1 MTAGRL
7 AAAKPGATTNT
18 TVYRCPTTVTGSTVL
33 NVCNQSGSAATYRT
47 ALRDYDQ
54 VLHLSGT
61 QSSTGAAASPF
72 KLDKGNPITAYK
84 IQTNP
89 GFQDANAIP
98 GTTFTS
104 TNNSI
109 ATILDVFKPTSD
121 VTYYTIVAPVS
132 QTQLEA
138 NSQAG
143 TFSNGETIT
152 GATSGLTAVY
162 RGGADTELTL
172 QFTDVTTG
180 ATTFNISRNT
190 GLADGMYLTLGIAQN
205 TDGSPADTEIVSI
218 DASGINTTT
227 NVLTVTRG
235 ALNTTPRVIPAG
247 RSCNAWSASATVTTI
262 DEGATFASGDLTLTV
277 ADSTGFVSGG
287 KMLIDNEILNIT
299 DVAGND
305 ITVERAQY
313 GTGDVDHNNGAT
325 VTLLTDNGVY
335 LANYFTESES
345 ISGGTSNAS
354 ATLGFSTASDALITN
369 KYLLSETQGSGHILF
384 GSILIRKDRLYK
396 FDLSDSSNNNYPLKF
411 SADEAEGTNADP
423 TPGTEYTAGVSK
435 VGTAGTSGAY
445 TSIAVT
451 DSTEIN
457 LFAYADGSPAGST
470 TGIGFSLAVDEN
482 PAYNEIYIYDVKGEP
497 LAAGDTFTVN
507 SVTYTITA
515 DGLAGGNAAVTPG
528 AFGYVQ
534 SYDPVNAHLK
544 VTLGEGSTP
553 FTAGTEFYDTPTLN
567 NGTRTMAKVVTG
579 KILTVNSIGAA
590 DGSRA
595 AGTYTISAP
604 SGTTG
609 SGTGDTYS
617 IVVDGSGA
625 ATVTIIDG
633 GEGHAAADTIT
644 VNDSLLG
651 SGGGAALTFNV
662 ATVSTGVNTD
672 QAAIYNAEDYV
683 FYDKSVAANTTD
695 KNSAIIVGPGQNLTV
710 YSSAGDLSYVVTG
723 FESPSD
729 DFTVVNMT
737 KVSSTG
743 DGGAGGAAP

>member
-33 NVCNQSGSAATYRT
+33 NVCNQSGSAVTYRT

-61 QSSTGAAASPF
+61 QSSTGAAASPLKF
-72 KLDKGNPITAYK
+72 AKGNPITAYK
-84 IQTNP
+84 LKTNP
-89 GFQDANAIP
+89 GFQDAAAIP

-104 TNNSI
+104 TNGAI
-109 ATILDVFKPTSD
+109 ASILDVFKPTSD

-132 QTQLEA
+132 QTQLAA

-172 QFTDVTTG
+172 QFTDVTTA

-205 TDGSPADTEIVSI
+205 TDGSPASTEVVSI
-218 DASGINTTT
+218 NASGINTTT
-227 NVLTVTRG
+227 NVVTVTRG
-235 ALNTTPRVIPAG
+235 ALGTTPYAIPAG
-247 RSCNAWSASATVTTI
+247 RVTNAWSASATVTTI
-262 DEGATFASGDLTLTV
+262 DEGATFASGDQTLTV
-277 ADSTGFVSGG
+277 ADSTGFVSGS

-305 ITVERAQY
+305 ITVERGQY

-335 LANYFTESES
+335 LANYFTEAEN

-354 ATLGFSTASDALITN
+354 ATLGFSTATDAVINN
-369 KYLLSETQGSGHILF
+369 KYLLSLTQGSGHILENSV
-384 GSILIRKDRLYK
+384 SIRTDRTYK
-396 FDLSDSSNNNYPLKF
+396 FDLSDSSCNNYPLKF
-411 SADEAEGTNADP
+411 SADESEGPNADP

-435 VGTAGTSGAY
+435 VGTAGTGGAY

-451 DSTEIN
+451 TSTEIN
-457 LFAYADGSPAGST
+457 TFAYADGSPAGST
-470 TGIGFSLAVDEN
+470 LGIGFSLAVDED
-482 PAYNEIYIYDVKGEP
+482 PAYEEIYIYDVKGEA
-497 LAAGDTFTVN
+497 LVAGDSFTVN
-507 SVTYTITA
+507 SVTYTVLASGVTA
-515 DGLAGGNAAVTPG
+515 GP
-528 AFGYVQ
+528 FGYVQ

-544 VTLGEGSTP
+544 ITLGEGSAA

-567 NGTRTMAKVVTG
+567 NGTRTMAEVVDG
-579 KILTVNSIGAA
+579 KILTINSVGAA

-595 AGTYTISAP
+595 AGTYSISAP

-625 ATVTIIDG
+625 ATVTVIDG
-633 GEGHAAADTIT
+633 GKGHAAANTIT
-644 VNDSLLG
+644 INDSLLG

-683 FYDKSVAANTTD
+683 FYGKEVAANATD

-737 KVSSTG
+737 KVASE
-743 DGGAGGAAP
+743 GGGGAAP

>member
-61 QSSTGAAASPF
+61 QSSTGAAASPLKF
-72 KLDKGNPITAYK
+72 AKGNPITAYK
-84 IQTNP
+84 LKTNP
-89 GFQDANAIP
+89 GFQDAAAIP

-104 TNNSI
+104 TNGAI
-109 ATILDVFKPTSD
+109 ASILDVFKPTSD

-132 QTQLEA
+132 QTQLAA

-172 QFTDVTTG
+172 QFTDVTTA

-205 TDGSPADTEIVSI
+205 TDGSPASTEVVSI
-218 DASGINTTT
+218 NASGINTTT
-227 NVLTVTRG
+227 NVVTVTRG
-235 ALNTTPRVIPAG
+235 ALGTTPYAIPAG
-247 RSCNAWSASATVTTI
+247 RVTNAWSASATVTTI
-262 DEGATFASGDLTLTV
+262 DEGATFASGDQTLTV
-277 ADSTGFVSGG
+277 ADSTGFVSGS

-305 ITVERAQY
+305 ITVERGQY

-335 LANYFTESES
+335 LANYFTEAEN

-354 ATLGFSTASDALITN
+354 ATLGFSTATDAVINN
-369 KYLLSETQGSGHILF
+369 KYLLSLTQGSGHILENSV
-384 GSILIRKDRLYK
+384 SIRTDRTYK
-396 FDLSDSSNNNYPLKF
+396 FDLSDSSCNNYPLKF
-411 SADEAEGTNADP
+411 SADESEGPNADP

-435 VGTAGTSGAY
+435 VGTAGTGGAY

-451 DSTEIN
+451 TSTEIN
-457 LFAYADGSPAGST
+457 TFAYADGSPAGST
-470 TGIGFSLAVDEN
+470 LGIGFSLAVDED
-482 PAYNEIYIYDVKGEP
+482 PAYEEIYIYDVKGEA
-497 LAAGDTFTVN
+497 LVAGDSFTVN
-507 SVTYTITA
+507 SVTYTVLASGVTA
-515 DGLAGGNAAVTPG
+515 GP
-528 AFGYVQ
+528 FGYVQ

-544 VTLGEGSTP
+544 IALGEGSAG
-553 FTAGTEFYDTPTLN
+553 FAAGTEFYDTPTLN
-567 NGTRTMAKVVTG
+567 NGTRLLAEVVDG
-579 KILTVNSIGAA
+579 KILTINSVGAA

-595 AGTYTISAP
+595 AGTYSISAP

-625 ATVTIIDG
+625 ATVTVIDG
-633 GEGHAAADTIT
+633 GKGHAAANTIT
-644 VNDSLLG
+644 INDSLLG

-683 FYDKSVAANTTD
+683 FYGKEVAANATD

-737 KVSSTG
+737 KVVSV
-743 DGGAGGAAP
+743 GGGGAAP

>member
-33 NVCNQSGSAATYRT
+33 NVCNQSGSGATYRT

-61 QSSTGAAASPF
+61 QSSTGAAASPLKF
-72 KLDKGNPITAYK
+72 AKGNPITAYK
-84 IQTNP
+84 LKTNP
-89 GFQDANAIP
+89 GFQDAAAIP

-104 TNNSI
+104 TNGAVAS
-109 ATILDVFKPTSD
+109 ILDVFKPTSD

-132 QTQLEA
+132 QTQLAA

-143 TFSNGETIT
+143 TFSDGETIT

-172 QFTDVTTG
+172 QFTDVTTA

-205 TDGSPADTEIVSI
+205 TDGSPASTEVVSI
-218 DASGINTTT
+218 NASGINTTT
-227 NVLTVTRG
+227 NVVTVTRG
-235 ALNTTPRVIPAG
+235 ALGTTPYAIPAG
-247 RSCNAWSASATVTTI
+247 RVTNAWSASATVTTI

-277 ADSTGFVSGG
+277 ADSTGFVSGS

-335 LANYFTESES
+335 LANYFTEAES
-345 ISGGTSNAS
+345 VSGGTSNAS
-354 ATLGFSTASDALITN
+354 ATLGFTTTADAVINT
-369 KYLLSETQGSGHILF
+369 KYLVSLTQGSGHIQLA
-384 GSILIRKDRLYK
+384 SVLVRTDRTYK
-396 FDLSDSSNNNYPLKF
+396 FDLSDSSCNNYPLKF
-411 SADEAEGTNADP
+411 SADESEGHNADP

-451 DSTEIN
+451 ESTEIN
-457 LFAYADGSPAGST
+457 IFAYADGSPAGST
-470 TGIGFSLAVDEN
+470 LGVGFSLAVDED
-482 PAYNEIYIYDVKGEP
+482 PAYEEIYIYDVKGEA
-497 LAAGDTFTVN
+497 LVAGDSFTVN
-507 SVTYTITA
+507 SVTYTV
-515 DGLAGGNAAVTPG
+515 LASGVTPG
-528 AFGYVQ
+528 PYGYVQ

-544 VTLGEGSTP
+544 IALGEGSAG
-553 FTAGTEFYDTPTLN
+553 FTAGTDFYDTPTLN
-567 NGTRTMAKVVTG
+567 NGTRTMAEVVDG
-579 KILTVNSIGAA
+579 KILTINSIGAA

-625 ATVTIIDG
+625 ATVTVVDG
-633 GEGHAAADTIT
+633 GKGHAAADTIT

-683 FYDKSVAANTTD
+683 FYDKSVGANATD

-737 KVSSTG
+737 KVASE
-743 DGGAGGAAP
+743 GGGGAAP

>member
-33 NVCNQSGSAATYRT
+33 NVCNQSGSAVTYRT

-61 QSSTGAAASPF
+61 QSSTGAAASPLKF
-72 KLDKGNPITAYK
+72 AKGNPITAYK
-84 IQTNP
+84 LKTNP
-89 GFQDANAIP
+89 GFQDAAAIP

-104 TNNSI
+104 TNGAI
-109 ATILDVFKPTSD
+109 ASILDVFKPTSD

-132 QTQLEA
+132 QTQLAA

-172 QFTDVTTG
+172 QFTDVTTA

-205 TDGSPADTEIVSI
+205 TDGSPANTEIVSI
-218 DASGINTTT
+218 NASGINTTT
-227 NVLTVTRG
+227 NVVTVTRG
-235 ALNTTPRVIPAG
+235 ALGTTPYAIPAG
-247 RSCNAWSASATVTTI
+247 RVTNAWSASATVTTI
-262 DEGATFASGDLTLTV
+262 DEGATFASGDQTLTV
-277 ADSTGFVSGG
+277 ADSTGFVSGS

-305 ITVERAQY
+305 ITVERGQY

-335 LANYFTESES
+335 LANYFTEAEN

-354 ATLGFSTASDALITN
+354 ATLGFSTATDAVINN
-369 KYLLSETQGSGHILF
+369 KYLLSLTQGSGHILENSV
-384 GSILIRKDRLYK
+384 SIRTDRTYK
-396 FDLSDSSNNNYPLKF
+396 FDLSDSSCNNYPLKF
-411 SADEAEGTNADP
+411 SADESEGPNADP

-435 VGTAGTSGAY
+435 VGTAGTGGAY

-451 DSTEIN
+451 TSTEIN
-457 LFAYADGSPAGST
+457 TFAYADGSPAGST
-470 TGIGFSLAVDEN
+470 LGIGFSLAVDED
-482 PAYNEIYIYDVKGEP
+482 PAYEEIYIYDVKGEA
-497 LAAGDTFTVN
+497 LVAGDSFTVN
-507 SVTYTITA
+507 SVTYTVLASGVTA
-515 DGLAGGNAAVTPG
+515 GP
-528 AFGYVQ
+528 FGYVQ

-544 VTLGEGSTP
+544 IALGEGSAG
-553 FTAGTEFYDTPTLN
+553 FAAGTEFYDTPTLN
-567 NGTRTMAKVVTG
+567 NGTRLLAEVVDG
-579 KILTVNSIGAA
+579 KILTINSVGAA

-595 AGTYTISAP
+595 AGTYSISAP

-625 ATVTIIDG
+625 ATVTVIDG
-633 GEGHAAADTIT
+633 GKGHAAANTIT
-644 VNDSLLG
+644 INDSLLG

-683 FYDKSVAANTTD
+683 FYGKEVAANATD

-737 KVSSTG
+737 KVASE
-743 DGGAGGAAP
+743 GGGGAAP

>member
-18 TVYRCPTTVTGSTVL
+18 TIYKCPTTVTGSTVL

-47 ALRDYDQ
+47 ALRDYEQ
-54 VLHLSGT
+54 VLHMSGT
-61 QSSTGAAASPF
+61 QASTGAAASPLQF
-72 KLDKGNPITAYK
+72 TQGNPITAYK
-84 IQTNP
+84 IKVAP
-89 GFQDANAIP
+89 GFSDDAAIP
-98 GTTFTS
+98 GTTFTT
-104 TNNSI
+104 TNG
-109 ATILDVFKPTSD
+109 ATATLLDVFKPTSD
-121 VTYYTIVAPVS
+121 VVYYSIVKEVS
-132 QTQLEA
+132 QMALAAE
-138 NSQAG
+138 SQAG
-143 TFSNGETIT
+143 TFSGGETLT
-152 GATSGLTAVY
+152 GATSQLTAVF
-162 RGGADTELTL
+162 RGGGETELTL
-172 QFTDVTTG
+172 EMADVTTA

-190 GLADGMYLTLGIAQN
+190 GLADGMYLTLS
-205 TDGSPADTEIVSI
+205 GSSVDTGTEIVSI
-218 DASGINTTT
+218 NASGINTTT
-227 NVLTVTRG
+227 NVLTVTRQ
-235 ALNTTPRVIPAG
+235 ALGTSSTVIKSG
-247 RSCNAWSASATVTTI
+247 QVCNAWSASATVTTI
-262 DEGATFASGDLTLTV
+262 DEGATYATGDQTLTV
-277 ADSTGFVSGG
+277 ADSTGFVSGS

-335 LANYFTESES
+335 LANYFTEAES
-345 ISGGTSNAS
+345 VSGGTSNAS
-354 ATLGFSTASDALITN
+354 ATLGFTTTADAVINT
-369 KYLLSETQGSGHILF
+369 KYLVSLTQGSGHIQLA
-384 GSILIRKDRLYK
+384 SVLVRTDRTYK
-396 FDLSDSSNNNYPLKF
+396 FDLSDSSCNNYPLKF
-411 SADEAEGTNADP
+411 SADESEGPNADP

-451 DSTEIN
+451 ESTEIN
-457 LFAYADGSPAGST
+457 IFAYADGSPAGST
-470 TGIGFSLAVDEN
+470 LGVGFSLAVDED
-482 PAYNEIYIYDVKGEP
+482 PAYEEIYIYDVKGEA
-497 LAAGDTFTVN
+497 LVAGDSFTVN
-507 SVTYTITA
+507 SVTYTILQS
-515 DGLAGGNAAVTPG
+515 GVTPG
-528 AFGYVQ
+528 PYGYVQ
-534 SYDPVNAHLK
+534 TYDPVNAHLK
-544 VTLGEGSTP
+544 IALGEGSTA
-553 FTAGTEFYDTPTLN
+553 FTAGTDFYDTPTLN
-567 NGTRTMAKVVTG
+567 NGTRTMAEVVDG
-579 KILTVNSIGAA
+579 KILTINSIGAA

-625 ATVTIIDG
+625 ATVTVIDG
-633 GEGHAAADTIT
+633 GKGHAAADTIT

-672 QAAIYNAEDYV
+672 QAAIYNTEDYV
-683 FYDKSVAANTTD
+683 FYDKAIGANVTE

-737 KVSSTG
+737 KVASE
-743 DGGAGGAAP
+743 GGGGAAP

>member
-61 QSSTGAAASPF
+61 QSSTGAAASPLKF
-72 KLDKGNPITAYK
+72 AKGNPITAYK
-84 IQTNP
+84 LKTNP
-89 GFQDANAIP
+89 GFQDAAAIP

-104 TNNSI
+104 TNGAI
-109 ATILDVFKPTSD
+109 ASILDVFKPTSD

-132 QTQLEA
+132 QTQLAA

-172 QFTDVTTG
+172 QFTDVTTA

-205 TDGSPADTEIVSI
+205 TDGSPASTEVVSI
-218 DASGINTTT
+218 NASGINTTT
-227 NVLTVTRG
+227 NVVTVTRG
-235 ALNTTPRVIPAG
+235 ALGTTPYAIPAG
-247 RSCNAWSASATVTTI
+247 RVTNAWSASATVTTI
-262 DEGATFASGDLTLTV
+262 DEGATFASGDQTLTV
-277 ADSTGFVSGG
+277 ADSTGFVSGS

-305 ITVERAQY
+305 ITVERGQY

-335 LANYFTESES
+335 LANYFTEAENV
-345 ISGGTSNAS
+345 SGGTSNAS
-354 ATLGFSTASDALITN
+354 ATLAFSTASDAVINN
-369 KYLLSETQGSGHILF
+369 KYLLSTTQGSGHILET
-384 GSILIRKDRLYK
+384 SVSIRKDRTYK
-396 FDLSDSSNNNYPLKF
+396 FDLTDSSNNNYPLKF
-411 SADEAEGTNADP
+411 SADANEGTNADP

-451 DSTEIN
+451 ESTEIN
-457 LFAYADGSPAGST
+457 IFAYADGSPAGST
-470 TGIGFSLAVDEN
+470 LGIGFSLAVDED
-482 PAYNEIYIYDVKGEP
+482 PAYEEIYIYDVKGEA
-497 LAAGDTFTVN
+497 LVAGDSFTVN
-507 SVTYTITA
+507 SVTYTVLASGVTA
-515 DGLAGGNAAVTPG
+515 GP
-528 AFGYVQ
+528 FGYVQ

-544 VTLGEGSTP
+544 IALGEGSAG
-553 FTAGTEFYDTPTLN
+553 FAAGTEFYDTPTLN
-567 NGTRTMAKVVTG
+567 NGTRTMAEVVDG
-579 KILTVNSIGAA
+579 KILTINSIGAA

-625 ATVTIIDG
+625 ATVTVVDG
-633 GEGHAAADTIT
+633 GKGHAAADTIT

-683 FYDKSVAANTTD
+683 FYGKSVAANTTD

-737 KVSSTG
+737 KVASE
-743 DGGAGGAAP
+743 GGGGAAP

>member
-61 QSSTGAAASPF
+61 QSSTGAAASPLKF
-72 KLDKGNPITAYK
+72 AKGNPITAYK
-84 IQTNP
+84 LKTNP
-89 GFQDANAIP
+89 GFQDAAAIP

-104 TNNSI
+104 TNGAVAS
-109 ATILDVFKPTSD
+109 ILDVFKPTSD

-132 QTQLEA
+132 QTALAA

-143 TFSNGETIT
+143 TFSDGETIT

-172 QFTDVTTG
+172 QFTNVTTA

-205 TDGSPADTEIVSI
+205 TDGSPASTEVVSI
-218 DASGINTTT
+218 NAGGINTTT
-227 NVLTVTRG
+227 NVVTVTRG
-235 ALNTTPRVIPAG
+235 ALGTTPYEIPAG
-247 RSCNAWSASATVTTI
+247 RVTNAWSASATVTTI

-277 ADSTGFVSGG
+277 ADSTGFVSGS

-335 LANYFTESES
+335 LSNYFTEAENV
-345 ISGGTSNAS
+345 SGGTSNAS
-354 ATLGFSTASDALITN
+354 ATLGFTTTADAVINT
-369 KYLLSETQGSGHILF
+369 KYLVSLTQGSGHIQLA
-384 GSILIRKDRLYK
+384 SVLVRTDRTYK
-396 FDLSDSSNNNYPLKF
+396 FDLSDSSCSNYPLKF
-411 SADEAEGTNADP
+411 SANESEGPNADP
-423 TPGTEYTAGVSK
+423 SPGTEYTAGVSK

-451 DSTEIN
+451 ESTEIN
-457 LFAYADGSPAGST
+457 IFAYADGSPAGST
-470 TGIGFSLAVDEN
+470 LGVGFSLAVDED
-482 PAYNEIYIYDVKGEP
+482 PAYEEIYIYDVKGEA
-497 LAAGDTFTVN
+497 LVAGDSFTVN
-507 SVTYTITA
+507 SVTYTV
-515 DGLAGGNAAVTPG
+515 LASGVTPG
-528 AFGYVQ
+528 PFGYVQ

-544 VTLGEGSTP
+544 VTLGEGSTG
-553 FTAGTEFYDTPTLN
+553 FTAGTDFYDTPTLN
-567 NGTRTMAKVVTG
+567 NGTRTMAEVVDG
-579 KILTVNSIGAA
+579 KILSINSIGAA

-595 AGTYTISAP
+595 AGTYSISAP

-617 IVVDGSGA
+617 IVVDNSGA
-625 ATVTIIDG
+625 ATVTVIDG
-633 GEGHAAADTIT
+633 GKGHAAADTIT

-683 FYDKSVAANTTD
+683 FYGKSVAANTTD

-737 KVSSTG
+737 KVASE
-743 DGGAGGAAP
+743 GGGGAAP

>member
-61 QSSTGAAASPF
+61 QSSTGAAASPLKF
-72 KLDKGNPITAYK
+72 AKGNPITAYK
-84 IQTNP
+84 LKTNP
-89 GFQDANAIP
+89 GFQDAAAIP

-104 TNNSI
+104 TNGAI
-109 ATILDVFKPTSD
+109 ASILDVFKPTSD

-132 QTQLEA
+132 QTQLAA

-143 TFSNGETIT
+143 TFSDGETIT

-172 QFTDVTTG
+172 QFTNVTTA

-205 TDGSPADTEIVSI
+205 TDGSPASTEVVSI
-218 DASGINTTT
+218 NASGINTTT
-227 NVLTVTRG
+227 NVVTVTRG
-235 ALNTTPRVIPAG
+235 ALGTTPAEIPAG
-247 RSCNAWSASATVTTI
+247 RVTNAWSASATVTTI

-277 ADSTGFVSGG
+277 ADSTGFVSGS

-335 LANYFTESES
+335 LANYFTEAES
-345 ISGGTSNAS
+345 VSGGTSNAS
-354 ATLGFSTASDALITN
+354 ATLGFTTTADAVINT
-369 KYLLSETQGSGHILF
+369 KYLVSLTQGSGHIQLA
-384 GSILIRKDRLYK
+384 SVLVRTDRTYK
-396 FDLSDSSNNNYPLKF
+396 FDLSDSSCNNYPLKF
-411 SADEAEGTNADP
+411 SADESEGPNADP

-451 DSTEIN
+451 ESTEIN
-457 LFAYADGSPAGST
+457 IFAYADGSPAGST
-470 TGIGFSLAVDEN
+470 LGVGFSLAVDED
-482 PAYNEIYIYDVKGEP
+482 PAYEEIYIYDVKGEA
-497 LAAGDTFTVN
+497 LVAGDSFTVN
-507 SVTYTITA
+507 SVTYTILQS
-515 DGLAGGNAAVTPG
+515 GVTPG
-528 AFGYVQ
+528 PYGYVQ
-534 SYDPVNAHLK
+534 TYDPVNAHLK
-544 VTLGEGSTP
+544 IALGEGSTA
-553 FTAGTEFYDTPTLN
+553 FTAGTDFYDTPTLN
-567 NGTRTMAKVVTG
+567 NGTRTMAEVVDG
-579 KILTVNSIGAA
+579 KILTINSIGAA

-625 ATVTIIDG
+625 ATVTVIDG
-633 GEGHAAADTIT
+633 GKGHAAADTIT

-683 FYDKSVAANTTD
+683 FYGKSVAANSTD

-737 KVSSTG
+737 KVASE
-743 DGGAGGAAP
+743 GGGGAAP

>member
-33 NVCNQSGSAATYRT
+33 NVCNQSGSGATYRT

-61 QSSTGAAASPF
+61 QSSTGAAASPLKF
-72 KLDKGNPITAYK
+72 AKGNPITAYK
-84 IQTNP
+84 LKTNP
-89 GFQDANAIP
+89 GFQDAAAIP

-104 TNNSI
+104 TNGAVAS
-109 ATILDVFKPTSD
+109 ILDVFKPTSD

-132 QTQLEA
+132 QTQLAA

-143 TFSNGETIT
+143 TFSDGETIT

-172 QFTDVTTG
+172 QFTDVTTA

-205 TDGSPADTEIVSI
+205 TDGSPASTEVVSI
-218 DASGINTTT
+218 NASGINTTT
-227 NVLTVTRG
+227 NVVTVTRG
-235 ALNTTPRVIPAG
+235 ALGTTPYAIPAG
-247 RSCNAWSASATVTTI
+247 RVTNAWSASATVTTI

-277 ADSTGFVSGG
+277 ADSTGFVSGS

-335 LANYFTESES
+335 LANYFTEAES
-345 ISGGTSNAS
+345 VSGGTSNAS
-354 ATLGFSTASDALITN
+354 ATLGFTTTADAVINT
-369 KYLLSETQGSGHILF
+369 KYLVSLTQGSGHIQLA
-384 GSILIRKDRLYK
+384 SVLVRTDRTYK
-396 FDLSDSSNNNYPLKF
+396 FDLSDSSCNNYPLKF
-411 SADEAEGTNADP
+411 SADESEGPNADP

-451 DSTEIN
+451 ESTEIN
-457 LFAYADGSPAGST
+457 IFAYADGSPAGST
-470 TGIGFSLAVDEN
+470 LGVGFSLAVDED
-482 PAYNEIYIYDVKGEP
+482 PAYEEIYIYDVKGEA
-497 LAAGDTFTVN
+497 LVAGDSFTVN
-507 SVTYTITA
+507 SVTYTV
-515 DGLAGGNAAVTPG
+515 LASGVTPG
-528 AFGYVQ
+528 PYGYVQ

-544 VTLGEGSTP
+544 IALGEGSAG
-553 FTAGTEFYDTPTLN
+553 FTAGTDFYDTPTLN
-567 NGTRTMAKVVTG
+567 NGTRTMAEVVDG
-579 KILTVNSIGAA
+579 KILTINSIGAA

-625 ATVTIIDG
+625 ATVTVVDG
-633 GEGHAAADTIT
+633 GKGHAAADTIT

-683 FYDKSVAANTTD
+683 FYDKSVGANATD

-737 KVSSTG
+737 KVASE
-743 DGGAGGAAP
+743 GGGGAAP

>member
-33 NVCNQSGSAATYRT
+33 NVCNQSGSAVTYRT

-54 VLHLSGT
+54 VLHMSGT
-61 QSSTGAAASPF
+61 QSSTGAAASPLKF
-72 KLDKGNPITAYK
+72 AKGNPITAYK
-84 IQTNP
+84 LKTNP
-89 GFQDANAIP
+89 GFQDAAAIP

-104 TNNSI
+104 TNGAI
-109 ATILDVFKPTSD
+109 ASILDVFKPTSD

-132 QTQLEA
+132 QTQLAA

-172 QFTDVTTG
+172 QFTDVTTA

-205 TDGSPADTEIVSI
+205 TDGSPASTEVVSI
-218 DASGINTTT
+218 NASGINTTT
-227 NVLTVTRG
+227 NVVTVTRG
-235 ALNTTPRVIPAG
+235 ALGTTPYAIPAG
-247 RSCNAWSASATVTTI
+247 RVTNAWSASATVTTI
-262 DEGATFASGDLTLTV
+262 DEGATFASGDQTLTV
-277 ADSTGFVSGG
+277 ADSTGFVSGS

-305 ITVERAQY
+305 ITVERGQY

-335 LANYFTESES
+335 LANYFTEAEN

-354 ATLGFSTASDALITN
+354 ATLGFSTATDAVINN
-369 KYLLSETQGSGHILF
+369 KYLLSLTQGSGHILENSV
-384 GSILIRKDRLYK
+384 SIRTDRTYK
-396 FDLSDSSNNNYPLKF
+396 FDLSDSSCNNYPLKF
-411 SADEAEGTNADP
+411 SADESEGPNADP

-435 VGTAGTSGAY
+435 VGTAGTGGAY

-451 DSTEIN
+451 TSTEIN
-457 LFAYADGSPAGST
+457 TFAYADGSPAGST
-470 TGIGFSLAVDEN
+470 LGIGFSLAVDED
-482 PAYNEIYIYDVKGEP
+482 PAYEEIYIYDVKGEA
-497 LAAGDTFTVN
+497 LVAGDSFTVN
-507 SVTYTITA
+507 SVTYTVLASGVTA
-515 DGLAGGNAAVTPG
+515 GP
-528 AFGYVQ
+528 FGYVQ

-544 VTLGEGSTP
+544 IALGEGSAG
-553 FTAGTEFYDTPTLN
+553 FAAGTEFYDTPTLN
-567 NGTRTMAKVVTG
+567 NGTRLLAEVVDG
-579 KILTVNSIGAA
+579 KILTINSVGAA

-595 AGTYTISAP
+595 AGTYSISAP

-625 ATVTIIDG
+625 ATVTVIDG
-633 GEGHAAADTIT
+633 GKGHAAANTIT
-644 VNDSLLG
+644 INDSLLG

-683 FYDKSVAANTTD
+683 FYGKSVAANTTD

-737 KVSSTG
+737 KVVSE
-743 DGGAGGAAP
+743 GGGGAAP

>member
-33 NVCNQSGSAATYRT
+33 NVCNQSGSGATYRT

-61 QSSTGAAASPF
+61 QSSTGAAASPLKF
-72 KLDKGNPITAYK
+72 AKGNPITAYK
-84 IQTNP
+84 LKTNP
-89 GFQDANAIP
+89 GFQDAAAIP

-104 TNNSI
+104 TNGAVAS
-109 ATILDVFKPTSD
+109 ILDVFKPTSD

-132 QTQLEA
+132 QTQLAA

-143 TFSNGETIT
+143 TFSDGETIT

-172 QFTDVTTG
+172 QFTDVTTA

-205 TDGSPADTEIVSI
+205 TDGSPASTEVVSI
-218 DASGINTTT
+218 NASGINTTT
-227 NVLTVTRG
+227 NVVTVTRG
-235 ALNTTPRVIPAG
+235 ALGTTPYAIPAG
-247 RSCNAWSASATVTTI
+247 RVTNAWSASATVTTI

-277 ADSTGFVSGG
+277 ADSTGFVSGS

-335 LANYFTESES
+335 LANYFTEAES
-345 ISGGTSNAS
+345 VSGGTSNAS
-354 ATLGFSTASDALITN
+354 ATLGFTTTADAVINT
-369 KYLLSETQGSGHILF
+369 KYLVSLTQGSGHIQLA
-384 GSILIRKDRLYK
+384 SVLVRTDRTYK
-396 FDLSDSSNNNYPLKF
+396 FDLSDSSCNNYPLKF
-411 SADEAEGTNADP
+411 SADESEGPNADP

-451 DSTEIN
+451 ESTEIN
-457 LFAYADGSPAGST
+457 IFAYADGSPAGST
-470 TGIGFSLAVDEN
+470 LGVGFSLAVDED
-482 PAYNEIYIYDVKGEP
+482 PAYEEIYIYDVKGEA
-497 LAAGDTFTVN
+497 LVAGDSFTVN
-507 SVTYTITA
+507 SVTYTV
-515 DGLAGGNAAVTPG
+515 LASGVTPG
-528 AFGYVQ
+528 PYGYVQ

-544 VTLGEGSTP
+544 IALGEGSAG

-567 NGTRTMAKVVTG
+567 NGTRTIAEVVDG
-579 KILTVNSIGAA
+579 KILSINSIGAA

-595 AGTYTISAP
+595 AGTYSISAP

-625 ATVTIIDG
+625 ATVTVIDG
-633 GEGHAAADTIT
+633 GKGHAAADTIT

-683 FYDKSVAANTTD
+683 FYDKSVGANATD

-737 KVSSTG
+737 KVASE
-743 DGGAGGAAP
+743 GGGGAAP

>member
-54 VLHLSGT
+54 VLHLNGT
-61 QSSTGAAASPF
+61 QSSTGAAASPLKF
-72 KLDKGNPITAYK
+72 AKGNPITAYK

-89 GFQDANAIP
+89 GFQDAAAIP

-104 TNNSI
+104 TNNAI

-172 QFTDVTTG
+172 QFTNVTTA

-205 TDGSPADTEIVSI
+205 TDGSPASTEVVSI
-218 DASGINTTT
+218 NASGINTTT

-235 ALNTTPRVIPAG
+235 ALGTTPAEIPAG

-335 LANYFTESES
+335 LANYFTESEN

-354 ATLGFSTASDALITN
+354 ATL
-369 KYLLSETQGSGHILF
+369 
-384 GSILIRKDRLYK
+384 
-396 FDLSDSSNNNYPLKF
+396 
-411 SADEAEGTNADP
+411 
-423 TPGTEYTAGVSK
+423 
-435 VGTAGTSGAY
+435 
-445 TSIAVT
+445 
-451 DSTEIN
+451 
-457 LFAYADGSPAGST
+457 
-470 TGIGFSLAVDEN
+470 
-482 PAYNEIYIYDVKGEP
+482 
-497 LAAGDTFTVN
+497 
-507 SVTYTITA
+507 
-515 DGLAGGNAAVTPG
+515 
-528 AFGYVQ
+528 
-534 SYDPVNAHLK
+534 
-544 VTLGEGSTP
+544 
-553 FTAGTEFYDTPTLN
+553 
-567 NGTRTMAKVVTG
+567 
-579 KILTVNSIGAA
+579 
-590 DGSRA
+590 
-595 AGTYTISAP
+595 
-604 SGTTG
+604 
-609 SGTGDTYS
+609 
-617 IVVDGSGA
+617 
-625 ATVTIIDG
+625 
-633 GEGHAAADTIT
+633 
-644 VNDSLLG
+644 
-651 SGGGAALTFNV
+651 
-662 ATVSTGVNTD
+662 
-672 QAAIYNAEDYV
+672 
-683 FYDKSVAANTTD
+683 
-695 KNSAIIVGPGQNLTV
+695 
-710 YSSAGDLSYVVTG
+710 
-723 FESPSD
+723 
-729 DFTVVNMT
+729 
-737 KVSSTG
+737 
-743 DGGAGGAAP
+743 

>member
-61 QSSTGAAASPF
+61 QSSTGAAASPLKF
-72 KLDKGNPITAYK
+72 AKGNPITAYK

-89 GFQDANAIP
+89 GFQDAAAIP

-104 TNNSI
+104 TNNAI

-172 QFTDVTTG
+172 QFTNVTTA

-205 TDGSPADTEIVSI
+205 TDGSPASTEIVSI
-218 DASGINTTT
+218 NASGINTTT
-227 NVLTVTRG
+227 NVLTVTRQ
-235 ALNTTPRVIPAG
+235 ALGTSATVIKAG
-247 RSCNAWSASATVTTI
+247 QVCNAWSASATVTTI
-262 DEGATFASGDLTLTV
+262 DEGATYANGDQTLTV
-277 ADSTGFVSGG
+277 ADSTGFVSGSFI
-287 KMLIDNEILNIT
+287 LIDNEILNVT

-305 ITVERAQY
+305 ITVERGQY

-325 VTLLTDNGVY
+325 VTLLTDNGIY
-335 LANYFTESES
+335 LANYFTEAET

-354 ATLGFSTASDALITN
+354 ATLAFSATDSAIINT
-369 KYLLSETQGSGHILF
+369 KYLLSETQGSGHTLPQQGIELRI
-384 GSILIRKDRLYK
+384 GRLYK

-411 SADEAEGTNADP
+411 SSDEAEGPNADP

-435 VGTAGTSGAY
+435 VGTAGTSGAF
-445 TSIAVT
+445 TSLEVGV
-451 DSTEIN
+451 STEIN
-457 LFAYADGSPAGST
+457 LNAYADGSPAGST
-470 TGIGFSLAVDEN
+470 LGLGFTLAVNET
-482 PAYNEIYIYDVKGEP
+482 PEFEEIYIYDVKGEA
-497 LAAGDTFTVN
+497 LADADTFTVN
-507 SVTYTITA
+507 AVTYTIQSS
-515 DGLAGGNAAVTPG
+515 GVTPG
-528 AFGYVQ
+528 PFGFVQ
-534 SYDPVNAHLK
+534 SYDTTNAHLK
-544 VTLGEGSTP
+544 ITLGVESSA
-553 FTAGTEFYDTPTLN
+553 FTAGTIFYDTPTLN
-567 NGTRTMAKVVTG
+567 NGSRTLAEAVTG
-579 KILTVNSIGAA
+579 KILTINNIGAA
-590 DGSRA
+590 DGSRQ
-595 AGTYTISAP
+595 AGTYNITTT

-609 SGTGDTYS
+609 SGTGDTYT
-617 IVVDGSGA
+617 IVIDGSGA
-625 ATVTIIDG
+625 ATITVIDG
-633 GEGHAAADTIT
+633 GRAHAVGNTIT

-651 SGGGAALTFNV
+651 SGGGAALTFDV
-662 ATVSTGVNTD
+662 ASVSTGVHTD
-672 QAAIYNAEDYV
+672 EAGIYNTEDYI
-683 FYDKSVAANTTD
+683 FYDKQVAANTTD
-695 KNSAIIVGPGQNLTV
+695 KNTSLIVGPGQNLTV

-723 FESPSD
+723 FESPSG
-729 DFTVVNMT
+729 DFDIINMT
-737 KVSSTG
+737 KTS
-743 DGGAGGAAP
+743 AGGG

>member
-172 QFTDVTTG
+172 QFTDVTTA

-205 TDGSPADTEIVSI
+205 TDGSPSDTEIVSI
-218 DASGINTTT
+218 NASGINTTT
-227 NVLTVTRG
+227 NVLTVTRQ
-235 ALNTTPRVIPAG
+235 ALGTSATVIKSG
-247 RSCNAWSASATVTTI
+247 QVCNAWSASATVTTI
-262 DEGATFASGDLTLTV
+262 DEGATYATGDQTLTV
-277 ADSTGFVSGG
+277 ADSTGFVSGSFI
-287 KMLIDNEILNIT
+287 LIDNEILNVT

-305 ITVERAQY
+305 ITVERGQY

-325 VTLLTDNGVY
+325 VTLLTDNGIY
-335 LANYFTESES
+335 LANYFTEAETV
-345 ISGGTSNAS
+345 SGGTSNAS
-354 ATLGFSTASDALITN
+354 ATLAFTTTDSAIITT
-369 KYLLSETQGSGHILF
+369 KYLLSETQGSGHILQTQ
-384 GSILIRKDRLYK
+384 GIELRIGRLYK
-396 FDLSDSSNNNYPLKF
+396 FDLSDSSNTNYPLKF
-411 SADEAEGTNADP
+411 SADDVEGPNATPD
-423 TPGTEYTAGVSK
+423 PGTEYTAGVSK
-435 VGTAGTSGAY
+435 VGTAGTSGAF
-445 TSIAVT
+445 TSIEVGI
-451 DSTEIN
+451 STEIN
-457 LFAYADGSPAGST
+457 LNAYADGSPAGST
-470 TGIGFSLAVDEN
+470 TGVGFNLAVNET
-482 PAYNEIYIYDVKGEP
+482 PAFQEIYIYDVKGEA
-497 LAAGDTFTVN
+497 LADADTFTIN
-507 SVTYTITA
+507 AVTYTVEPN
-515 DGLAGGNAAVTPG
+515 GVTPG
-528 AFGYVQ
+528 PFGFVQ
-534 SYDPVNAHLK
+534 SYDTTNAHLK
-544 VTLGEGSTP
+544 ITLGEGSSK
-553 FTAGTEFYDTPTLN
+553 FTAGTVFYDTPTLN
-567 NGTRTMAKVVTG
+567 NGSRTFAEAVTG
-579 KILTVNSIGAA
+579 KILSVNNIGAA
-590 DGSRA
+590 DGSRQ
-595 AGTYTISAP
+595 AGTYNITAT

-609 SGTGDTYS
+609 SGTGDTYT

-625 ATVTIIDG
+625 ATVTVIDG
-633 GEGHAAADTIT
+633 GRAHAVGNTIT
-644 VNDSLLG
+644 INDSLLG
-651 SGGGAALTFNV
+651 SGGGAALTFDV
-662 ATVSTGVNTD
+662 ASVSTGVHTD
-672 QAAIYNAEDYV
+672 EAGIYNTEDYI
-683 FYDKSVAANTTD
+683 FYDKQVAGNTTD
-695 KNSAIIVGPGQNLTV
+695 KNTSLIVGPGQNLTV

-723 FESPSD
+723 FESPSG
-729 DFTVVNMT
+729 DFDVINMT
-737 KVSSTG
+737 KTQ
-743 DGGAGGAAP
+743 AGGG

>member
-18 TVYRCPTTVTGSTVL
+18 TIYKCPTTVTGSTVL

-47 ALRDYDQ
+47 ALRDYEQ
-54 VLHLSGT
+54 VLHMSGT
-61 QSSTGAAASPF
+61 QASTGAAASPLKF
-72 KLDKGNPITAYK
+72 AQGNPITAYK
-84 IQTNP
+84 IKTTP
-89 GFQDANAIP
+89 GFGNDAAIP
-98 GTTFTS
+98 GTVFTT
-104 TNNSI
+104 TNGAT

-121 VTYYTIVAPVS
+121 VVYYSIVREVS
-132 QTQLEA
+132 QMALAAE
-138 NSQAG
+138 SQAG
-143 TFSNGETIT
+143 TFSGGETIT
-152 GATSGLTAVY
+152 GATSQLTAVY
-162 RGGADTELTL
+162 RGGENTELTL
-172 QFTDVTTG
+172 EFTDVTTA

-190 GLADGMYLTLGIAQN
+190 GLADGMYLTLSGDSTA
-205 TDGSPADTEIVSI
+205 TGTEIVSI
-218 DASGINTTT
+218 NASGINTTT

-235 ALNTTPRVIPAG
+235 ALGTTPAEIPAG

-335 LANYFTESES
+335 LANYFTESEN

-396 FDLSDSSNNNYPLKF
+396 FDLSDASNNNYPLKF

-435 VGTAGTSGAY
+435 VGTAGTGGAY

-451 DSTEIN
+451 ESTEIN
-457 LFAYADGSPAGST
+457 IFAYADGSPAGST
-470 TGIGFSLAVDEN
+470 LGIGFSLAVDEN
-482 PAYNEIYIYDVKGEP
+482 PAYNEIYIYDVKGEA
-497 LAAGDTFTVN
+497 LVAGDTFTVN

-515 DGLAGGNAAVTPG
+515 DSLGGGSAAVTPG
-528 AFGYVQ
+528 PFGYVQ

-544 VTLGEGSTP
+544 VTLGEGSAG
-553 FTAGTEFYDTPTLN
+553 FTAGTDFYDTPTLN
-567 NGTRTMAKVVTG
+567 NGTRIIAEVVDG
-579 KILTVNSIGAA
+579 KILSINSIGAA

-625 ATVTIIDG
+625 ATVTVIDG
-633 GEGHAAADTIT
+633 GKGHAAADTIT

-683 FYDKSVAANTTD
+683 FYGKSVAANTTD

-710 YSSAGDLSYVVTG
+710 YSSAGDLSYIVTG

-737 KVSSTG
+737 KVAAE
-743 DGGAGGAAP
+743 GGGGAAP

>member
-33 NVCNQSGSAATYRT
+33 NVCNQSGSAVTYRT

-61 QSSTGAAASPF
+61 QSSTGAAASPLKF
-72 KLDKGNPITAYK
+72 AKGNPITAYK
-84 IQTNP
+84 LKTNP
-89 GFQDANAIP
+89 GFQDAAAIP

-104 TNNSI
+104 TNGAI
-109 ATILDVFKPTSD
+109 ASILDVFKPTSD

-132 QTQLEA
+132 QTQLAA

-172 QFTDVTTG
+172 QFTDVTTA

-205 TDGSPADTEIVSI
+205 TDGSPASTEVVSI
-218 DASGINTTT
+218 NASGINTTT
-227 NVLTVTRG
+227 NVVTVTRG
-235 ALNTTPRVIPAG
+235 ALGTTPYAIPAG
-247 RSCNAWSASATVTTI
+247 RVTNAWSASATVTTI
-262 DEGATFASGDLTLTV
+262 DEGATFASGDQTLTV
-277 ADSTGFVSGG
+277 ADSTGFVSGS

-305 ITVERAQY
+305 ITVERGQY

-335 LANYFTESES
+335 LANYFTEAEN

-354 ATLGFSTASDALITN
+354 ATLGFSTATDAVINN
-369 KYLLSETQGSGHILF
+369 KYLLSLTQGSGHILENSV
-384 GSILIRKDRLYK
+384 SIRTDRTYK
-396 FDLSDSSNNNYPLKF
+396 FDLSDSSCNNYPLKF
-411 SADEAEGTNADP
+411 SADESEGPNADP

-435 VGTAGTSGAY
+435 VGTAGTGGAY

-451 DSTEIN
+451 TSTEIN
-457 LFAYADGSPAGST
+457 TFAYADGSPAGST
-470 TGIGFSLAVDEN
+470 LGIGFSLAVDED
-482 PAYNEIYIYDVKGEP
+482 PAYEEIYIYDVKGEA
-497 LAAGDTFTVN
+497 LVAGDSFTVN
-507 SVTYTITA
+507 SVTYTVLASGVTA
-515 DGLAGGNAAVTPG
+515 GP
-528 AFGYVQ
+528 FGYVQ

-544 VTLGEGSTP
+544 IALGEGSAG

-567 NGTRTMAKVVTG
+567 NGTRLLAEVVDG
-579 KILTVNSIGAA
+579 KILTINSVGAA

-595 AGTYTISAP
+595 AGTYSISAP

-625 ATVTIIDG
+625 ATVTVIDG
-633 GEGHAAADTIT
+633 GKGHAAANTIT
-644 VNDSLLG
+644 INDSLLG
-651 SGGGAALTFNV
+651 SGGGAALTFDV
-662 ATVSTGVNTD
+662 ASISTGVHTD
-672 QAAIYNAEDYV
+672 EAGIYNTEDYI
-683 FYDKSVAANTTD
+683 FYDKEVAANTTD
-695 KNSAIIVGPGQNLTV
+695 KNTSLIVGPGQNLTV
-710 YSSAGDLSYVVTG
+710 YSSAADLSYVVTG
-723 FESPSD
+723 FESPSG
-729 DFTVVNMT
+729 DFDIVNMT
-737 KVSSTG
+737 KTS
-743 DGGAGGAAP
+743 AGGG

>member
-18 TVYRCPTTVTGSTVL
+18 TIYKCPTTVTGSTVL

-47 ALRDYDQ
+47 ALRDYEQ
-54 VLHLSGT
+54 VLHMSGT
-61 QSSTGAAASPF
+61 QASTGAAASPLQF
-72 KLDKGNPITAYK
+72 TQGNPITAYK
-84 IQTNP
+84 IKTAP
-89 GFQDANAIP
+89 GFSNDAAIP
-98 GTTFTS
+98 GTVFTT
-104 TNNSI
+104 TNGAT

-121 VTYYTIVAPVS
+121 VVYYSIVKEVS
-132 QTQLEA
+132 QMALAAE
-138 NSQAG
+138 SQAG
-143 TFSNGETIT
+143 TFSGGETLT
-152 GATSGLTAVY
+152 GATSQLTAIY

-172 QFTDVTTG
+172 EIADVTTA

-190 GLADGMYLTLGIAQN
+190 GLADGMYLTLSGDSTVA
-205 TDGSPADTEIVSI
+205 GTEIVSI
-218 DASGINTTT
+218 NASGINTTT
-227 NVLTVTRG
+227 NVLTVTRQ
-235 ALNTTPRVIPAG
+235 ALSTSATVIKHG
-247 RSCNAWSASATVTTI
+247 QVCNAWSASATVTTI
-262 DEGATFASGDLTLTV
+262 DEGATYATGDQTLTV
-277 ADSTGFVSGG
+277 ADSTGFVSGSYI
-287 KMLIDNEILNIT
+287 LIDNEILNIT

-305 ITVERAQY
+305 ITVERGQY

-335 LANYFTESES
+335 LANYFTEAES
-345 ISGGTSNAS
+345 VSGGTSNAS

-369 KYLLSETQGSGHILF
+369 KYLLSETQGSGHVLF

-396 FDLSDSSNNNYPLKF
+396 FDLSDASNNNYPLKF

-435 VGTAGTSGAY
+435 VGTAGTGGAY

-451 DSTEIN
+451 ESTEIN
-457 LFAYADGSPAGST
+457 IFAYADGSPAGST
-470 TGIGFSLAVDEN
+470 LGIGFSLAVDEN
-482 PAYNEIYIYDVKGEP
+482 PAYNEIYIYDVKGEA
-497 LAAGDTFTVN
+497 LVAGDTFTVN

-515 DGLAGGNAAVTPG
+515 DSLGGGSAAVTPG
-528 AFGYVQ
+528 PFGYVQ

-544 VTLGEGSTP
+544 VTLGEGSAG
-553 FTAGTEFYDTPTLN
+553 FTAGTDFYDTPTLN
-567 NGTRTMAKVVTG
+567 NGTRTMAEVVDG
-579 KILTVNSIGAA
+579 KILTINSVGAA

-595 AGTYTISAP
+595 AGTYSISAP

-625 ATVTIIDG
+625 ATVTVIDG
-633 GEGHAAADTIT
+633 GKGHAAADTIT

-672 QAAIYNAEDYV
+672 QAAIYNDEDYV
-683 FYDKSVAANTTD
+683 FYGKSVAANSTD

-737 KVSSTG
+737 KVAAE
-743 DGGAGGAAP
+743 GGGGAAP

>member
-61 QSSTGAAASPF
+61 QSATGAAASPLKF
-72 KLDKGNPITAYK
+72 AKGNPITAYK
-84 IQTNP
+84 IKTQP
-89 GFQDANAIP
+89 GFQFAAAIP

-104 TNNSI
+104 TNN
-109 ATILDVFKPTSD
+109 ATASILDVFKPTSD
-121 VTYYTIVAPVS
+121 VTYYTIVAPIS
-132 QTQLEA
+132 QTQLAA

-143 TFSNGETIT
+143 TFSGGETIT
-152 GATSGLTAVY
+152 GATSGLTTVY

-172 QFTDVTTG
+172 QYTDVTTG

-205 TDGSPADTEIVSI
+205 TDGSPAATEVVSI
-218 DASGINTTT
+218 NSSGINTTT
-227 NVLTVTRG
+227 NVITVTRG
-235 ALNTTPRVIPAG
+235 ALGTTPLVIPAG
-247 RSCNAWSASATVTTI
+247 RSCNAWSASATVTTV
-262 DEGATFASGDLTLTV
+262 DEGATFASGDQTLTV
-277 ADSTGFVSGG
+277 ADSTGFVSGS
-287 KMLIDNEILNIT
+287 KMLIDNELLNIT

-305 ITVERAQY
+305 ITVERGQY

-335 LANYFTESES
+335 LANYFTEGEN

-354 ATLGFSTASDALITN
+354 ATLGFSAASDAVINN
-369 KYLLSETQGSGHILF
+369 KYLISETQGSGHTQFTTVSLRI
-384 GSILIRKDRLYK
+384 DRTYK

-411 SADEAEGTNADP
+411 SADGLEGPNEDP

-445 TSIAVT
+445 TSILVT
-451 DSTEIN
+451 SSTEIN
-457 LFAYADGSPAGST
+457 IFAYADGSPAGST
-470 TGIGFSLAVDEN
+470 LGVGFSLAVDED
-482 PAYNEIYIYDVKGEP
+482 PAYEEIYIYDVKGEA
-497 LAAGDTFTVN
+497 LVAGDSFTVN
-507 SVTYTITA
+507 SVTYTILQS
-515 DGLAGGNAAVTPG
+515 GVTPG
-528 AFGYVQ
+528 PYGYVQ

-544 VTLGEGSTP
+544 IALGEGSAG
-553 FTAGTEFYDTPTLN
+553 FTAGTDFYDTPTLN
-567 NGTRTMAKVVTG
+567 NGTRTMAEVVDG
-579 KILTVNSIGAA
+579 KILTINSIGAA

-625 ATVTIIDG
+625 ATVTVVDG
-633 GEGHAAADTIT
+633 GKGHAVGNTIT

-662 ATVSTGVNTD
+662 ASISTGVNTAV
-672 QAAIYNAEDYV
+672 AAIYNAEDYV
-683 FYDKSVAANTTD
+683 FYDKAVAANVTD

-737 KVSSTG
+737 KVASE
-743 DGGAGGAAP
+743 GGGGAAP

>member
-61 QSSTGAAASPF
+61 QSSTGAAASPLKF
-72 KLDKGNPITAYK
+72 AKGNPITAYK
-84 IQTNP
+84 LKTNP
-89 GFQDANAIP
+89 GFQDAAAIP

-104 TNNSI
+104 TNGAI
-109 ATILDVFKPTSD
+109 ASILDVFKPTSD

-132 QTQLEA
+132 QTQLAA

-143 TFSNGETIT
+143 TFSDGETIT

-172 QFTDVTTG
+172 QFTNVTTA

-205 TDGSPADTEIVSI
+205 TDGSPASTEIVSI
-218 DASGINTTT
+218 NASGINTTT
-227 NVLTVTRG
+227 NVVTVTRG
-235 ALNTTPRVIPAG
+235 ALGTTPAEIPAG
-247 RSCNAWSASATVTTI
+247 RVTNAWSASATVTTI

-277 ADSTGFVSGG
+277 ADSTGFVSGS

-335 LANYFTESES
+335 LANYFTEAES
-345 ISGGTSNAS
+345 VSGGTSNAS
-354 ATLGFSTASDALITN
+354 ATLGFTTTADAVINT
-369 KYLLSETQGSGHILF
+369 KYLVSLTQGSGHIQLA
-384 GSILIRKDRLYK
+384 SVLVRTDRTYK
-396 FDLSDSSNNNYPLKF
+396 FDLSDSSCNNYPLKF
-411 SADEAEGTNADP
+411 SADESEGPNADP

-451 DSTEIN
+451 ESTEIN
-457 LFAYADGSPAGST
+457 IFAYADGSPAGST
-470 TGIGFSLAVDEN
+470 LGVGFSLAVDED
-482 PAYNEIYIYDVKGEP
+482 PAYEEIYIYDVKGEA
-497 LAAGDTFTVN
+497 LVAGDSFTVN
-507 SVTYTITA
+507 SVTYTV
-515 DGLAGGNAAVTPG
+515 LASGVTPG
-528 AFGYVQ
+528 PYGYVQ

-544 VTLGEGSTP
+544 IALGEGSAG
-553 FTAGTEFYDTPTLN
+553 FTAGTDFYDTPTLN
-567 NGTRTMAKVVTG
+567 NGTRTMAEVVDG
-579 KILTVNSIGAA
+579 KILTINSIGAA

-625 ATVTIIDG
+625 ATVTVIDG
-633 GEGHAAADTIT
+633 GKGHAAADTIT

-672 QAAIYNAEDYV
+672 QAAIYNTEDYV
-683 FYDKSVAANTTD
+683 FYDKAIGANVTE

-737 KVSSTG
+737 KVASE
-743 DGGAGGAAP
+743 GGGGAAP

>member
-61 QSSTGAAASPF
+61 QSSTGAATSPF
-72 KLDKGNPITAYK
+72 KLDKGNPVTAYK

-132 QTQLEA
+132 ATQLEA

-218 DASGINTTT
+218 NASGINTTT

-335 LANYFTESES
+335 LANYFTESEN

-354 ATLGFSTASDALITN
+354 ATLGFSTASDAVINN
-369 KYLLSETQGSGHILF
+369 KYLLSLTQGSGHILET
-384 GSILIRKDRLYK
+384 SVSIRKDRLYK

-411 SADEAEGTNADP
+411 SADEAEGTNGDP

-451 DSTEIN
+451 ESTEIN

-482 PAYNEIYIYDVKGEP
+482 PSYNEIYIYDVKGEP

-507 SVTYTITA
+507 NITYTITA
-515 DGLAGGNAAVTPG
+515 EGVGGGGNAVTPG
-528 AFGYVQ
+528 PYGYVQ

-544 VTLGEGSTP
+544 VTLGEGSAG

-579 KILTVNSIGAA
+579 KILTINSVGAA

-609 SGTGDTYS
+609 SGSGDTYS

-737 KVSSTG
+737 KVASE
-743 DGGAGGAAP
+743 GGGGAAP

>member
-61 QSSTGAAASPF
+61 QSSTGAAASPLKF
-72 KLDKGNPITAYK
+72 AKGNPITAYK
-84 IQTNP
+84 LKTNP
-89 GFQDANAIP
+89 GFQDAAAIP

-104 TNNSI
+104 TNGAI
-109 ATILDVFKPTSD
+109 ASILDVFKPTSD

-132 QTQLEA
+132 QTQLAA

-143 TFSNGETIT
+143 TFSDGETIT

-162 RGGADTELTL
+162 RGGADTEITL
-172 QFTDVTTG
+172 QFTDVTTA

-205 TDGSPADTEIVSI
+205 TDGSPATTEVVSI
-218 DASGINTTT
+218 NASGINTTT
-227 NVLTVTRG
+227 NVVTVTRG
-235 ALNTTPRVIPAG
+235 ALGTTPYAIPAG
-247 RSCNAWSASATVTTI
+247 RVTNAWSASATVTTI
-262 DEGATFASGDLTLTV
+262 DEGATFASGDQTLTV
-277 ADSTGFVSGG
+277 ADSTGFVSGS

-305 ITVERAQY
+305 ITVERGQY

-335 LANYFTESES
+335 LANYFTEAEN

-354 ATLGFSTASDALITN
+354 ATLGFSTATDAVINN
-369 KYLLSETQGSGHILF
+369 KYLLSLTQGSGHILENSV
-384 GSILIRKDRLYK
+384 SIRTDRTYK
-396 FDLSDSSNNNYPLKF
+396 FDLSDSSCNNYPLKF
-411 SADEAEGTNADP
+411 SADESEGPNADP

-445 TSIAVT
+445 TSIAVSE
-451 DSTEIN
+451 STEIN
-457 LFAYADGSPAGST
+457 IFAYADGSPAGST
-470 TGIGFSLAVDEN
+470 LGIGFSLAVDED
-482 PAYNEIYIYDVKGEP
+482 PAYEEIYIYDVKGEA
-497 LAAGDTFTVN
+497 LVAGDSFTVN
-507 SVTYTITA
+507 SVTYTVLASGVTA
-515 DGLAGGNAAVTPG
+515 GP
-528 AFGYVQ
+528 FGYVQ

-544 VTLGEGSTP
+544 IALGEGSAG
-553 FTAGTEFYDTPTLN
+553 FAAGTEFYDTPTLN
-567 NGTRTMAKVVTG
+567 NGTRLLAEVVDG
-579 KILTVNSIGAA
+579 KILTINSVGAA

-595 AGTYTISAP
+595 AGTYSISAP

-625 ATVTIIDG
+625 ATVTVVDG
-633 GEGHAAADTIT
+633 GKGHAAADTIT

-683 FYDKSVAANTTD
+683 FYGKEVAANATD

-737 KVSSTG
+737 KVASE
-743 DGGAGGAAP
+743 GGGGAAP